1 VEEER
6 EPKTLRR
13 LIAALP
19 YLIPVGILLVLVIAI
34 ALVAIGA
41 YSRGWEWTGFQ
52 GKTLWNWMQLL
63 LVPIILALGGLFFT
77 QMERLNSARAQ
88 ELTQQQIGQTQE
100 RLNID
105 AEQARLN
112 QELDRYGQATQRFMQ
127 AIDRF
132 GSDILEVRMGGIY
145 SLERT
150 AREDPNYHWPIMEVL
165 STYVQKHAPRKPAEE
180 SGEEH
185 PPYPDI
191 QAILTVIGRRSL
203 YHRDV
208 EYGIIDLSNTDLR
221 KAYLWNAYLQEAHLQ
236 GADLRGANLEG
247 ADLRASSGLTDKQL
261 EHTVGDQDTQLPDH
275 LKRPASWSKKPV
287 DQADGG

>member
-1 VEEER
+1 
-6 EPKTLRR
+6 
-13 LIAALP
+13 
-19 YLIPVGILLVLVIAI
+19 
-34 ALVAIGA
+34 
-41 YSRGWEWTGFQ
+41 
-52 GKTLWNWMQLL
+52 
-63 LVPIILALGGLFFT
+63 
-77 QMERLNSARAQ
+77 
-88 ELTQQQIGQTQE
+88 
-100 RLNID
+100 
-105 AEQARLN
+105 
-112 QELDRYGQATQRFMQ
+112 MQ

-236 GADLRGANLEG
+236 GADLRGANLGGADLRRAYLQGADLRGANLEG